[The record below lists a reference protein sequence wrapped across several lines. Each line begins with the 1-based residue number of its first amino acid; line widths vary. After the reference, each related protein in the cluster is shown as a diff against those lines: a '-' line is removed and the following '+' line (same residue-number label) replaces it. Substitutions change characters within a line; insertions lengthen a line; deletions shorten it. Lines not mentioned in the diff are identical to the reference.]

1 MHLRKSD
8 IVLFDDQCNKC
19 SRWAEFIRRRGQESR
34 ITLIGQNSPDGV
46 EILKTIPK
54 RLEGLDSIFLISNTG
69 EWHSKSAAIWRVCGK
84 LRFPWPLASTMA
96 LLPWPV
102 RDYFYDVY
110 ARMRK

>member
-19 SRWAEFIRRRGQESR
+19 NRWAEFIRRRDQDSR
-34 ITLIGQNSPDGV
+34 ITLIGQNSPNGI
-46 EILKTIPK
+46 EILKEMPK
-54 RLEGLDSIFLISNTG
+54 VLEGLDSIFLISNTG
-69 EWHSKSAAIWRVCGK
+69 EWYSKSAAIWRVCRH
-84 LRFPWPLASTMA
+84 LRFPWLLAVGMA
-96 LLPWPV
+96 LIPWPI

>member
-1 MHLRKSD
+1 MHLRKSG

-19 SRWAEFIRRRGQESR
+19 SRWVEFIRRRDQESR
-34 ITLIGQNSPDGV
+34 ITLIGQNSPDGL
-46 EILKTIPK
+46 EILKAIPK
-54 RLEGLDSIFLISNTG
+54 RLEGQDSIFLISNTG
-69 EWHSKSAAIWRVCGK
+69 EWYSKSAAIWRVCGK

-96 LLPWPV
+96 LLPWPI